1 MTDTPADAELTVGT
15 QEAAPSV
22 QEQTLVSEFA
32 AEKAD
37 YYSDTFV
44 HLQQNRLSATHV
56 NRSALLAGPFWGAR
70 RGNWTHFWIALLL
83 DVSGLMLMARGLFAD
98 PEKSGEFNLLWGI
111 AVFICGRLLTARFA
125 DQLYY
130 RQYQSWRIDRAVN
143 AGVSASRIQVG
154 LALILALGPML
165 VYRATQIAPTLRE
178 CKRMWRAMGKGDEVS
193 VGDRFNCWVIG
204 EVPIGKNIQQPVA
217 GGINDFIDWMTITF
231 VTFFD
236 AITIGI
242 RGVLNLLELIFVGT
256 PWPVMAFML
265 VLVAWRTAGK
275 NVAIFTGL
283 ALFYLGMFG
292 FWQKSMSTLSLVGA
306 ATLICV
312 LLGVPIGIW
321 CAKSPRIYAFIRPVL
336 DIMQTLPSFVYL
348 IPAIA
353 FFGVGKPPGILA
365 TVIFALPPMVR
376 LTVLGITQ
384 VPESVKEAALAF
396 GATPRQLLWKVE
408 LPLAVTS
415 IMTGINQ
422 TIMMSLSMVVVA
434 ALIAAKGLGEDVLFA
449 LQHVEHGLGLLAGA
463 AIALCAMIM
472 DRIVQGARKPDNS

>member
-1 MTDTPADAELTVGT
+1 MTDTPVNAELSMDAAD
-15 QEAAPSV
+15 QEPSL
-22 QEQTLVSEFA
+22 QERNLVSEFA
-32 AEKAD
+32 STKAD
-37 YYSDTFV
+37 DYSDTFV
-44 HLQQNRLSATHV
+44 HLQQNRLGAMHI
-56 NRSALLAGPFWGAR
+56 NRSALLAGPLWGAR

-83 DVSGLMLMARGLFAD
+83 DVSALMLIARGLFTD
-98 PEKSGEFNLLWGI
+98 PEKTGELNLLWGV
-111 AVFICGRLLTARFA
+111 AVLVVGRLVTARFA
-125 DQLYY
+125 DLLYY
-130 RQYQSWRIDRAVN
+130 RQYQHWRINRAVN
-143 AGVSASRIQVG
+143 AGISSRRVQMAI
-154 LALILALGPML
+154 ALILAIGPML
-165 VYRATQIAPTLRE
+165 IYRATQVAPTLRE
-178 CKRMWRAMGKGDEVS
+178 CKRMWRAMGRGDEVGF
-193 VGDRFNCWVIG
+193 GDRFNCWVIG
-204 EVPIGKNIQQPVA
+204 EVPIGKTVQQPVA
-217 GGINDFIDWMTITF
+217 GGINDFIDWLTLTF
-231 VTFFD
+231 VTLFD
-236 AITIGI
+236 AITVSI
-242 RGVLNLLELIFVGT
+242 RAVLNLLELVFVGT

-265 VLVAWRTAGK
+265 VLIAWRTAGK
-275 NVAIFTGL
+275 NVAIFTAL

-292 FWQKSMSTLSLVGA
+292 FWQKAMSTLSLVGA

-312 LLGVPIGIW
+312 VLGVPIGIW